1 MIITIRPNE
10 LQMKRRRG
18 NKFDYTKLIY
28 PCVFSNQGI
37 TKDRVVRKLKGARNP
52 IYKAIQELID
62 QGTLEYKNGGLY
74 IKQKTLQ
81 TGVFQRRENLQLY
94 LKIYRETVWQN
105 IFPRLEKNAAKSG
118 KPIFYTEP
126 AADVVGIDARTGE
139 PMSGEIQ
146 RINEKCKNDLLAIMY
161 EVNKLIRASFS
172 LHIVQISSQKENT
185 EEIKNEQKDALNEI
199 ADTKR
204 KLLEMTAEG
213 GSATGIATF
222 QMWWFQLT
230 AGLQMQEDNLV
241 WIKDA

>member
-1 MIITIRPNE
+1 MVGTRRPQGVDYKNE
-10 LQMKRRRG
+10 
-18 NKFDYTKLIY
+18 IY
-28 PCVFSNQGI
+28 AAVFEKPGI
-37 TKDRVVRKLKGARNP
+37 TMDKVVMKLKGARTS
-52 IYKAIQELID
+52 IYNNIHELIGD
-62 QGTLEYKNGGLY
+62 GILIHKNHGLY
-74 IKQKTLQ
+74 TNPDHVPDIPKK
-81 TGVFQRRENLQLY
+81 RENLQLY

-105 IFPRLEKNAAKSG
+105 IFPRLEKVAAKSG

-126 AADVVGIDARTGE
+126 AADVVGKDARTGE

-146 RINEKCKNDLLAIMY
+146 RINEKCKNDLQAIMY

-172 LHIVQISSQKENT
+172 LYIVQISSQKENT
-185 EEIKNEQKDALNEI
+185 EEIKNEQKDALDEI
-199 ADTKR
+199 AKTKR
-204 KLLEMTAEG
+204 KLLEMTAQG

>member
-1 MIITIRPNE
+1 MARTRRPQGVDYKNE
-10 LQMKRRRG
+10 
-18 NKFDYTKLIY
+18 IY
-28 PCVFSNQGI
+28 AVVLANPGI
-37 TKDRVVRKLKGARNP
+37 TMDKVVMELKGARTS
-52 IYKAIQELID
+52 IYNNIHELIGD
-62 QGTLEYKNGGLY
+62 GILIHKNHGLY
-74 IKQKTLQ
+74 TNPDHVPDIPKK
-81 TGVFQRRENLQLY
+81 RENLQLY

-105 IFPRLEKNAAKSG
+105 IFPRLEKDAAKSG

-126 AADVVGIDARTGE
+126 AADVVGKDARTGE

-146 RINEKCKNDLLAIMY
+146 RINEKCKNDLQAIMY

-172 LHIVQISSQKENT
+172 LYIVQISSQKENT
-185 EEIKNEQKDALNEI
+185 EEIKNEQKDALDEI
-199 ADTKR
+199 AKTKR
-204 KLLEMTAEG
+204 KLLEMTAQG